1 MPSTRSLVTFV
12 LAAVLAL
19 AAGAAPVRAQS
30 DQADRIRNAGAV
42 LDEIMGASDKAIP
55 TSILEKA
62 EAIAVFPGT
71 LKGAFIVGAQR
82 GHGIISVRN
91 QAAGGWSLPAFLTIT
106 GGSFGLQIGGQ
117 AVDIVLVVMNR
128 RGVEN
133 LVQNQFEIGGEASA
147 TAGPVGRDAAASTDV
162 QLRAQILA
170 YSRSRGLF
178 AGVSLKGA
186 AIRQDED
193 SNQDFYGS
201 KLRTR
206 DIVLDNKAGRPQSAD
221 AVAAW
226 RGGLAKYAK

>member
-1 MPSTRSLVTFV
+1 MRSIHTSAIATLLVVV
-12 LAAVLAL
+12 LF
-19 AAGAAPVRAQS
+19 AGVTPARAQS
-30 DQADRIRNAGAV
+30 DQADRVRNSGEV
-42 LDEIMGASDKAIP
+42 LSEIMAASDKAIP

-71 LKGAFIVGAQR
+71 LKGAFIIGAQR
-82 GHGIISVRN
+82 GRGIISVRDRN
-91 QAAGGWSLPAFLTIT
+91 ANSWSLPAFLTIT

-147 TAGPVGRDAAASTDV
+147 TAGPVGRDAAASTDI

-193 SNQDFYGS
+193 SNSDFYGS
-201 KLRTR
+201 RLRTR
-206 DIVLDNKAGRPQSAD
+206 DIVLDNKAGRPQSAE

-226 RGGLAKYAK
+226 RGALAKYAR